1 MDASIQRRIDVAT
14 IWASS
19 RISLLDNLERY
30 EDSYALTQEFKEWIL
45 CINQDQDKIKES
57 LLKFPHSF
65 GESKLE
71 ETIDSDELLE
81 L

>member
-45 CINQDQDKIKES
+45 CINQDQDQIQES

-65 GESKLE
+65 VESKLE